1 MSSSSEISYHFPKD
15 QPSTDLPFIVNS
27 QNGILT
33 VIRDL
38 DRETKASYKFS
49 LQSFNHKTQQ
59 ISQTEVHINVLDEND
74 HYPIFDN
81 SINNAREQ
89 FVYINKSSLI
99 TRRHHVNQTVQ
110 SNQFIARIHAFDHD
124 IGSNGQINYY
134 FTNND
139 NYAYFHLYTNGTI
152 TLYNQNNLQL
162 PYRLEIYARDQGHPV
177 PFNSKES
184 IVIYVCDVDR
194 RDECPSDEYI
204 QAHDWNLA
212 PNQLKSNRLST
223 NFYLGSIFIMISIL
237 LFVVIII
244 VCIVWNLILKGQLKN
259 KHQQINS
266 NSLKSSAESYNCRT
280 EARKNLS
287 NKLRQK

>member
-177 PFNSKES
+177 PFN
-184 IVIYVCDVDR
+184 
-194 RDECPSDEYI
+194 
-204 QAHDWNLA
+204 
-212 PNQLKSNRLST
+212 
-223 NFYLGSIFIMISIL
+223 
-237 LFVVIII
+237 
-244 VCIVWNLILKGQLKN
+244 
-259 KHQQINS
+259 
-266 NSLKSSAESYNCRT
+266 
-280 EARKNLS
+280 
-287 NKLRQK
+287 